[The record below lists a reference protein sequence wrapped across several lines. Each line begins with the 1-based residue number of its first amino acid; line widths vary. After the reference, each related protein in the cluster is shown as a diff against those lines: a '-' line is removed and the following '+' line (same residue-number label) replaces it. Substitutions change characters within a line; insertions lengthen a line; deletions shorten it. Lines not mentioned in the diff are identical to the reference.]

1 MTNKIRPG
9 RCFSPSTCKNH
20 GKPENYQ
27 EIVKILEEELAKRDH
42 EYKEDV

>member
-20 GKPENYQ
+20 GRRENYE
-27 EIVKILEEELAKRDH
+27 EIVKILDEELAKRDQ
-42 EYKEDV
+42 EDV